1 MNKEL
6 SQEDID
12 EVMFGIE
19 QEVYDMGRNS
29 LCSWAIK
36 GMSNYYLNMSRDEL
50 LESGWITESE
60 EKDESSNVQY
70 KYKTIDESGE
80 HPEYPFGIEWSS
92 DLEGVLIDHI
102 KWYETEEERDRIF
115 NESEALDA
123 LKIMES
129 KNE

>member
-6 SQEDID
+6 SQDDID
-12 EVMFGIE
+12 EIMFGIE
-19 QEVYDMGRNS
+19 QEVYDMGRSS
-29 LCSWAIK
+29 LCSWAIR
-36 GMSNYYLNMSRDEL
+36 GMSNYYLNMSRSEL
-50 LESGWITESE
+50 LECGWITENE
-60 EKDESSNVQY
+60 EEEENNIQY

-102 KWYETEEERDRIF
+102 KWYATEEERDKVF
-115 NESEALDA
+115 NESDALDA